1 MFQKKHPPAYLQRPN
16 DTQTDASIT
25 LPGGSIICF
34 SDYSISEKEM
44 QECISAKIG
53 LYGNDAKSFFAKKLS
68 ALSKNLK
75 KRG

>member
-1 MFQKKHPPAYLQRPN
+1 
-16 DTQTDASIT
+16 
-25 LPGGSIICF
+25 
-34 SDYSISEKEM
+34 M